1 MGNKA
6 MNTVNITFYSPAP
19 SIEEQ
24 LPLDLDYS
32 KCPITYMVNPLTDV
46 GTVSEPNINYYDLAR
61 Y

>member
-1 MGNKA
+1 
-6 MNTVNITFYSPAP
+6 MNTVNITFYSP

-32 KCPITYMVNPLTDV
+32 KCPITYMVNTLTDV

>member
-1 MGNKA
+1 
-6 MNTVNITFYSPAP
+6 MNTVNITFYSPSP

>member
-6 MNTVNITFYSPAP
+6 MNTVNITFYSP

-32 KCPITYMVNPLTDV
+32 KCPITYRVNPLTDV
-46 GTVSEPNINYYDLAR
+46 GTVSEPNINYYDLDR
-61 Y
+61 N